1 MDNVLAQPHDDG
13 IRLVLYGREYQLT
26 LEAAKEIS
34 QALFQPRGDS
44 SVRLDGELFAPGTD
58 TRLKVAE
65 ALQDA
70 LGRPEGSR

>member
-1 MDNVLAQPHDDG
+1 MDNILAEPHDDG
-13 IRLVLYGREYQLT
+13 IRLVLYGTEHQLT
-26 LEAAKEIS
+26 LEAAQEIS
-34 QALFQPRGDS
+34 QALFQPRDDS
-44 SVRLDGELFAPGTD
+44 SVRLDGELLVLGPD